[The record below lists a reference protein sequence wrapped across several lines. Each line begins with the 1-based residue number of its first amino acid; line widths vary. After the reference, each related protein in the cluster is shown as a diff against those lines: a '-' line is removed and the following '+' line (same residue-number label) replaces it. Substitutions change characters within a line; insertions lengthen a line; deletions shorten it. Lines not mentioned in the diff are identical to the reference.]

1 MAKFLNKKEQ
11 VIDFKL
17 TNYGHYL
24 LSVGTFKPV
33 YYAFFDDNILYD
45 SRYGSPHQSQSHGRH
60 GQIGTGSQNSIHE
73 RIKENTPYLES
84 LTVFSNIDY
93 TLQQITSGSE
103 VGKDYFESDVNPTL
117 REPAPENLRFNSMIG
132 DAALDGNTKYAPA
145 WKVVTLQGEISSSTD
160 IDAKNEVRIPQV
172 NVDLN
177 YVKKVVKRSVDLA
190 PDNIR
195 NLTDRVIGFADGNMI
210 QLQMDDPLIYAEE
223 INTELFMENFDIEIF
238 KVVAGD
244 YGCNGTIDPLGR
256 CLGEWTG
263 SYMDTFERKYF
274 EKEVTPVVDGFL
286 KKSPTGQDLEIGIAG
301 TYVYPEP
308 TTDAVSYYF
317 NIHTDHSIDRKMAC
331 KAAEIFNKSSYYI
344 DLDFD
349 CALDD
354 DDDLVFVD
362 IYGRVTE
369 SEICPT

>member
-45 SRYGSPHQSQSHGRH
+45 GGYAGIVGN
-60 GQIGTGSQNSIHE
+60 QNSIHE
-73 RIKENTPYLES
+73 RIKEETPYLES

-93 TLQQITSGSE
+93 DLQQITTGTE
-103 VGKDYFESDVNPTL
+103 VGKDYFESDVTPTL

-132 DAALDGNTKYAPA
+132 DAALDGNTKHAPA
-145 WKVVTLQGEISSSTD
+145 WKVVVLQGEISSSTD
-160 IDAKNEVRIPQV
+160 IDSKNEVRIPQV
-172 NVDLN
+172 NMDLN

-195 NLTDRVIGFADGNMI
+195 NLTDRVIGFVDGNMI

-223 INTELFMENFDIEIF
+223 LNTELFMENFDIEIF
-238 KVVAGD
+238 KVVPGN
-244 YGCNGTIDPLGR
+244 YGCNGSIDPNGL

-274 EKEVTPVVDGFL
+274 EKEATPVVDGFL
-286 KKSPTGQDLEIGIAG
+286 KKSPAGQDLEIGPAG
-301 TYVYPEP
+301 TYVYPQP
-308 TTDAVSYYF
+308 TTDAVTYYF
-317 NIHTDHSIDRKMAC
+317 NVHVDHSIDRKIAC
-331 KAAEIFNKSSYYI
+331 QAAEIFNKSSYYI

-349 CALDD
+349 CALED